1 MNVKKIVIVEDE
13 PDISEI
19 LAYNLTREGFDVLC
33 AEDGVSGLALITQ
46 HQPDLAILDLMLPG
60 MDGLTI
66 WQKVRATPAIAE
78 TTIIMLTAKSEESD
92 IVLGLGIG
100 ADDYMAKPFSTKELI
115 ARIKAR
121 FRREQSLILPDKSI
135 ININGLSIDSNKY
148 KVNFEQTPIK
158 LTATEFKLLHYLAK
172 HPGQVFSREQII
184 NNAYGND
191 AVVVDR
197 NIDVHVRGIR
207 KKIGEQHHFIET
219 VRGIGYSFVES
230 KPHGEVSRV

>member
-1 MNVKKIVIVEDE
+1 MNLKKIVIVEDE
-13 PDISEI
+13 PDISEL
-19 LAYNLTREGFDVLC
+19 LAYNLTREGFEVLC
-33 AEDGVSGLALITQ
+33 AGDGVSGLALIKQ

-66 WQKVRATPAIAE
+66 CQKVRSTPSIAG
-78 TTIIMLTAKSEESD
+78 TTIIMLTAKNEESD
-92 IVLGLGIG
+92 VVLGLGIG
-100 ADDYMAKPFSTKELI
+100 ADDYMPKPFSIKELI

-121 FRREQSLILPDKSI
+121 FRRDQTETIEDLSI
-135 ININGLSIDSNKY
+135 INVNGLSIDSNKY
-148 KVNFEQTPIK
+148 KVSFEQTTIK

-219 VRGIGYSFVES
+219 IRGIGYSFVES
-230 KPHGEVSRV
+230 QSTGKVSGV